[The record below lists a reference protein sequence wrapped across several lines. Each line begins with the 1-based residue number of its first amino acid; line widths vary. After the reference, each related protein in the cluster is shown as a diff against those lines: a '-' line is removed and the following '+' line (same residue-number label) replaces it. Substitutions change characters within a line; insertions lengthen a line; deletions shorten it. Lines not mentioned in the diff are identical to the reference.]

1 MLGIVL
7 EGGGARGAYQ
17 AGVIKCFISN
27 GYIFDGITG
36 TSIGAL
42 NGVMLA
48 QGRFDESYELWEE
61 MEFSRLFDFEEKYA
75 EKIGSMN
82 LDKDTVKYFL
92 SKLREAISN
101 KGLDTSKI
109 RALLQ
114 EYIDEDKLRNSGKDF
129 GLTTFSFKEMKPYQ
143 LFIEDM
149 PEGTVA
155 DYVMASAN
163 FPGFAKMKIDDK
175 VFIDGGI
182 YDNLPINMLV
192 DKGYRDLI
200 AIETQSSMRKQ
211 KCKDDTV
218 QVVYIRPSE
227 KPGRMLAFMNE
238 SVARGMKIGRY
249 DAMRYLK
256 GYIGTDY
263 YIKLDKASPFG
274 YGLEDMKKSAYTQ
287 ICKVY
292 GIKSYPD
299 DIRKTLK
306 EIKIHLEKVNRRKYN
321 SAADA
326 LLHIVEKIA
335 AKLEIERLEVYSIKD
350 FFTMVYDSY
359 QSAKIN
365 GQRFRTSMDMR
376 ALEIINK
383 FYF

>member
-192 DKGYRDLI
+192 DKG
-200 AIETQSSMRKQ
+200 
-211 KCKDDTV
+211 
-218 QVVYIRPSE
+218 
-227 KPGRMLAFMNE
+227 
-238 SVARGMKIGRY
+238 
-249 DAMRYLK
+249 
-256 GYIGTDY
+256 
-263 YIKLDKASPFG
+263 
-274 YGLEDMKKSAYTQ
+274 
-287 ICKVY
+287 
-292 GIKSYPD
+292 
-299 DIRKTLK
+299 
-306 EIKIHLEKVNRRKYN
+306 
-321 SAADA
+321 
-326 LLHIVEKIA
+326 
-335 AKLEIERLEVYSIKD
+335 
-350 FFTMVYDSY
+350 
-359 QSAKIN
+359 
-365 GQRFRTSMDMR
+365 
-376 ALEIINK
+376 
-383 FYF
+383 